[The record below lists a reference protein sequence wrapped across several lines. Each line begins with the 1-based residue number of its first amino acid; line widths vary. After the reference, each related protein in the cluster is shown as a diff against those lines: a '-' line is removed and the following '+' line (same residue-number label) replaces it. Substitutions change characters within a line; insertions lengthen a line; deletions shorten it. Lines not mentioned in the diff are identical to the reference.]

1 MACGPHR
8 GHGPP
13 RTVAVRPRAW
23 RRAHRSMAR
32 RLYDSPAVAARGGGG
47 RGGHGGVGGALTG
60 DGAAVKQPGDGG
72 KAVVIEGSWRG

>member
-1 MACGPHR
+1 
-8 GHGPP
+8 
-13 RTVAVRPRAW
+13 
-23 RRAHRSMAR
+23 MAR

-60 DGAAVKQPGDGG
+60 DGAVVKQPGDGG